1 MKRKLLLLLVLREP
15 QKSASAA
22 SRRCPGKG
30 DPSGRIRACHL
41 VSTVEIPRFSKED
54 DVLRLFSVSEVT
66 WHVEVHPPGD
76 LRGLGAL
83 SSEAGL

>member
-22 SRRCPGKG
+22 SRRCSRKG
-30 DPSGRIRACHL
+30 DPSCRIRACHL

-54 DVLRLFSVSEVT
+54 DVLRLCSVSEVT
-66 WHVEVHPPGD
+66 WHVEVHLPGD
-76 LRGLGAL
+76 LRGLGTL
-83 SSEAGL
+83 SSEAV